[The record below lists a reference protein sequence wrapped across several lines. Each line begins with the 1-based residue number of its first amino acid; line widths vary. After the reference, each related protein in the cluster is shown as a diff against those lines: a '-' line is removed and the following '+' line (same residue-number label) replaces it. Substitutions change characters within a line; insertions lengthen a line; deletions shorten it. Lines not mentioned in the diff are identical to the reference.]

1 MFGMCFAFKKSMN
14 TKLFS
19 GDLLGV
25 DAFPVTVEVDCQVGI
40 PGFYLVGLASTAM
53 NEGRVRIR
61 TALDNGG
68 FELKSKR
75 FTVNLAPAETRK
87 DTTAVD
93 LPIAL
98 GVLAVNGSL
107 DASLLQNGM
116 WVGELALDGQ
126 VRPVRG
132 VLSMTQLAHEMGL
145 SYIVVPEE
153 NAAEAAL
160 VGGIEIR
167 TARSLTQVVACLT
180 GRDVWP
186 EVPCRTFMEQNAGPL
201 EFDLQDV
208 RGQVVARRC
217 LEIAAAGGHNLL
229 YVGPPGSGKSML
241 AQRLPGI
248 LPPLSFQE
256 ALDCTRIYSVAG
268 LLDRV
273 RLLSARPFR
282 APHHTISIPGL
293 VGGGIGPRP
302 GEISLCHHGVLFLD
316 ELLEFPRNTL
326 EALRQPMEDRRITIT
341 RAQGTITFP
350 CSFQVVGAM
359 NPCPCGYWGSQ
370 IRNCICSPASVARY
384 RARLSGPLQDRF
396 DLQVEVPALRYA
408 DLKNCPAG
416 EPSSDVRQRVL
427 AARAKQAVRGCL
439 NGTMSGV
446 LIRRYCRLEVAAES
460 ILERTVEKWGLSA
473 RAIDKVLRVARTI
486 ADLEGAPNIQKG
498 HIAEALQY
506 RFLDRES
513 RTAA

>member
-1 MFGMCFAFKKSMN
+1 MHIASNCGMN
-14 TKLFS
+14 TRLLS
-19 GDLLGV
+19 GDLLGI
-25 DAFPVTVEVDCQVGI
+25 DAFPVTVEIDCQVGI
-40 PGFYLVGLASTAM
+40 PGFHLVGLASTAM

-75 FTVNLAPAETRK
+75 FTVNLAPAEIRK

-98 GVLAVNGSL
+98 GVLSVNGSL
-107 DASLLQNGM
+107 DGSLLQDGL

-132 VLSMTQLAHEMGL
+132 VLSMAQLAHEMGL

-160 VGGIEIR
+160 VEGIEIR

-180 GRDVWP
+180 GREAWP
-186 EVPCRTFMEQNAGPL
+186 AAPCGVMPRDEKIEEL
-201 EFDLQDV
+201 DLQDV
-208 RGQVVARRC
+208 RGQSVARRC
-217 LEIAAAGGHNLL
+217 LEIAAAGAHNLL

-268 LLDRV
+268 LLDRM

-282 APHHTISIPGL
+282 APHHTISIAGL

-316 ELLEFPRNTL
+316 ELLEFSRTTL
-326 EALRQPMEDRRITIT
+326 DALRQPMEDRRITIT
-341 RAQGTITFP
+341 RARGTVTFP
-350 CSFQVVGAM
+350 CAFQVVGAM
-359 NPCPCGYWGSQ
+359 NPCPCGHLGSQ
-370 IRNCICSPASVARY
+370 VRNCTCSTAAVARY

-396 DLQVEVPALRYA
+396 DLQAEVPAQRYA

-416 EPSSDVRQRVL
+416 EPSSEVRRRVL
-427 AARAKQAVRGCL
+427 AARARQAERGCL
-439 NGTMSGV
+439 NGTMSGMA
-446 LIRRYCRLEVAAES
+446 IRKHCLLSPSAEAV
-460 ILERTVEKWGLSA
+460 LERTVEKWGLSA
-473 RAIDKVLRVARTI
+473 RAIDRVLRVARTI
-486 ADLEGAPNIQKG
+486 ADLEGAEILERG
-498 HIAEALQY
+498 HVAEALQY
-506 RFLDRES
+506 RFLDREM
-513 RTAA
+513 RGAAA

>member
-1 MFGMCFAFKKSMN
+1 MHTS
-14 TKLFS
+14 LLS
-19 GDLLGV
+19 GDLLGI

-40 PGFYLVGLASTAM
+40 PGFHLVGLASTSM

-68 FELKSKR
+68 FDLKSKR

-93 LPIAL
+93 LPMAL

-107 DASLLQNGM
+107 DAERLQGGL
-116 WVGELALDGQ
+116 WVGELALDGR

-132 VLSMTQLAHEMGL
+132 VLSMAQLAREMGL
-145 SYIVVPEE
+145 GYIVVPEE

-160 VGGIEIR
+160 VEGLR
-167 TARSLTQVVACLT
+167 VRVARSLPQVVACLA
-180 GRDVWP
+180 GREEWP
-186 EVPCRTFMEQNAGPL
+186 EPPVRLDAL
-201 EFDLQDV
+201 ESGEPPELDLQDV
-208 RGQVVARRC
+208 RGQSVARRC

-248 LPPLSFQE
+248 LPPLAFQE

-268 LLDRV
+268 LLDRMH
-273 RLLSARPFR
+273 LFTQRPFR
-282 APHHTISIPGL
+282 APHHTVSVAGL
-293 VGGGIGPRP
+293 VGGGLGPRP

-316 ELLEFPRNTL
+316 ELLEFPRTTL

-341 RAQGTITFP
+341 RARGTVTFP

-359 NPCPCGYWGSQ
+359 NPCPCGHLGSQ
-370 IRNCICSPASVARY
+370 VRNCTCSPAAVARY

-416 EPSSDVRQRVL
+416 EPSSQVRRRVL
-427 AARAKQAVRGCL
+427 AARKRQAARGHL
-439 NGTMSGV
+439 NGTMNGMA
-446 LIRRYCRLEVAAES
+446 IRRHCRLCPEAETL
-460 ILERTVEKWGLSA
+460 LERGVEKWGLSA
-473 RAIDKVLRVARTI
+473 RAIDKVLRVARTV
-486 ADLEGAPNIQKG
+486 ADLEESEDIGQG
-498 HIAEALQY
+498 HVAEALQY
-506 RFLDRES
+506 RFLDRETRS
-513 RTAA
+513 GSA